1 MSEADLREGLQAA
14 VGDEPPLNF
23 DPDELIR
30 RAQDARRRRRAL
42 VAVAVVTLALTGTV
56 LALPG
61 VLDRRMAVDAA
72 SGSVLTTAP
81 SPAVLSS
88 RPEPLSATTVP
99 PPPTTA
105 EPTTGVRSFLSG
117 YLTGRFPEVVP
128 GAKVTEVQVNE
139 VRDADPRHFSAVVRF
154 IDGTGPSGAVVRL
167 IAPSGREHL
176 ARFCAEVECD
186 DPQSRKDGTLLATG
200 VTGDPASK
208 VVVSRAVA
216 HLRVDGSVVQVTA
229 YGYDPG
235 RGSELPDVALTV
247 DQLVALATDPN
258 LAVP

>member
-14 VGDEPPLNF
+14 VGDEPPLHF

-30 RAQDARRRRRAL
+30 RARDARRRRRAL

-72 SGSVLTTAP
+72 SGSVLTTAAA
-81 SPAVLSS
+81 PATPSS
-88 RPEPLSATTVP
+88 RPEPLPATV

-105 EPTTGVRSFLSG
+105 AKPTTGVSSFLSG

-128 GAKVTEVQVNE
+128 GAKVTGVEVSE
-139 VRDADPRHFSAVVRF
+139 VSDADPRHFSAVVRF
-154 IDGTGPSGAVVRL
+154 IDGNGPSGAVVRL
-167 IAPSGREHL
+167 IAPSRREPL
-176 ARFCAEVECD
+176 DRFCVEVECG
-186 DPQSRKDGTLLATG
+186 DPLWRKDGTRLATG
-200 VTGDPASK
+200 VNGDPVSK
-208 VVVSRAVA
+208 VVVSRAAA
-216 HLRVDGSVVQVTA
+216 HLRADGSVVQVTA
-229 YGYDPG
+229 YRYDPG
-235 RGSELPDVALTV
+235 WGSELPDVALTD

-258 LAVP
+258 LTVP